1 MKALKVPYHVA
12 IIMDGNGR
20 WAKKRGLPR
29 IFGHKAGVEAV
40 REIIKTCGDI
50 GVKYLTL
57 YVFSKE
63 NWKRPYEE
71 VKSLMFLIKILV
83 KKEIEELNK
92 NNVRLKV
99 IGDIED
105 LPSDV
110 QEALRYALERTKNNK
125 GLVLTLAISYGGR
138 AEIIKA
144 IKKILIDFEKGNLH
158 FEDVDEEFFRNYLYD
173 PELPDPDLII
183 RTSGELR
190 ISNFLLWQ
198 SAYSEFYFTKT
209 LWPDFRRNEFLKAVE
224 DYSKRSRRFGAI

>member
-20 WAKKRGLPR
+20 WAKKKGLPR
-29 IFGHKAGVEAV
+29 IFGHKAGAEAV
-40 REIIKTCGDI
+40 RDIIKTSRDI

-71 VKSLMFLIKILV
+71 VKNLMYLIKIIL
-83 KKEIEELNK
+83 KREIEDLNK

-99 IGDIED
+99 IGDVED
-105 LPSDV
+105 LPHDV
-110 QEALRYALERTKNNK
+110 QEIIKYAIDRTKNNG

-144 IKKILIDFEKGNLH
+144 IKKILMDFEKGNLH
-158 FEDVDEEFFRNYLYD
+158 FEDIDEEFFRNYLYD

-209 LWPDFRRNEFLKAVE
+209 LWPDFRRNEFLKAIE
-224 DYSKRSRRFGAI
+224 DYSKRVRKFGTI